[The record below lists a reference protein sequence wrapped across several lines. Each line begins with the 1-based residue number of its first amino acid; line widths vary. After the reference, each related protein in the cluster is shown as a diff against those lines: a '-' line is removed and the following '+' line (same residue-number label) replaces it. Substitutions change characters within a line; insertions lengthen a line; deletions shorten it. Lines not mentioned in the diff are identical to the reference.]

1 MTLNSL
7 EIVMT
12 LKFRSAAL
20 SAFLAVTALV
30 VAGALGGCASST
42 PLDEPTVESRTPV
55 PPGGTSG
62 GSSSASSAGT
72 SQSGVSTVDLSK
84 SGSAAD
90 AAAMANRVIYFDYDS
105 YVVKDEYRPMLEAHA
120 KALAASRSK
129 RMVLEGHTDERG
141 GSEYNLALG
150 QKRAEAVLKSLVL
163 LGVLESQL
171 EAVSFGKERPV
182 VTGGDESGWAK
193 NRRVELKAK

>member
-1 MTLNSL
+1 MTLN
-7 EIVMT
+7 
-12 LKFRSAAL
+12 FRSAAL
-20 SAFLAVTALV
+20 AAFLALSALG
-30 VAGALGGCASST
+30 VAGGLGGCASST
-42 PLDEPTVESRTPV
+42 PLDEPQVESRTPV
-55 PPGGTSG
+55 PPGGAG
-62 GSSSASSAGT
+62 GAGGASAAGT
-72 SQSGVSTVDLSK
+72 AQSGVSTVDLTK

-105 YVVKDEYRPMLEAHA
+105 YVVKDEFRPVLEFNA

-182 VTGGDESGWAK
+182 VAGGDEADWAK

>member
-1 MTLNSL
+1 MTLN
-7 EIVMT
+7 I
-12 LKFRSAAL
+12 RSAAL
-20 SAFLAVTALV
+20 AAFIAISALG
-30 VAGALGGCASST
+30 VAGTLGGCASST
-42 PLDEPTVESRTPV
+42 PLDEPKVESRTPV
-55 PPGGTSG
+55 PPGGA
-62 GSSSASSAGT
+62 GSSANSAGT

-105 YVVKDEYRPMLEAHA
+105 YVVKDEFRPVLEFNA

-182 VTGGDESGWAK
+182 VAGGDEAEWAK

>member
-1 MTLNSL
+1 MTLN
-7 EIVMT
+7 
-12 LKFRSAAL
+12 FRSATLAAFFAL
-20 SAFLAVTALV
+20 SALGVTGL
-30 VAGALGGCASST
+30 LGGCASST
-42 PLDEPTVESRTPV
+42 PLDEPKVESRTPV
-55 PPGGTSG
+55 PPGGAG
-62 GSSSASSAGT
+62 GTGASAAGT
-72 SQSGVSTVDLSK
+72 SQSGVSTVDLTK

-105 YVVKDEYRPMLEAHA
+105 YVVKDEFRPVLEFNA

-182 VTGGDESGWAK
+182 VAGGDEADWAK

>member
-1 MTLNSL
+1 MTLN
-7 EIVMT
+7 
-12 LKFRSAAL
+12 FRSAAL
-20 SAFLAVTALV
+20 GAFFAFSAG
-30 VAGALGGCASST
+30 VAGTLGGCASST
-42 PLDEPTVESRTPV
+42 PLDEPKVESRTPV
-55 PPGGTSG
+55 APGGTG
-62 GSSSASSAGT
+62 GTGAAGAGGT
-72 SQSGVSTVDLSK
+72 AQSGVATVDLTK
-84 SGSAAD
+84 SGSADD
-90 AAAMANRVIYFDYDS
+90 AAALANRVIYFDYDS
-105 YVVKDEYRPMLEAHA
+105 YVVKDEFRPVLEFNA

-182 VTGGDESGWAK
+182 VAGGDEAEWAK